1 MSCSV
6 LHCDETATVNPL
18 PVDSLS
24 IAKKRIHR
32 SVCVCM
38 SAGCC
43 VTVAAYI
50 CVWMYVFI
58 IEEHAWLCVC
68 EMEKE
73 RLHVCA
79 CACLCLPLNMR
90 VYLCLYV
97 CVCECWG
104 EVVCAIAAKQ
114 LSANQYSQASVSGC
128 QEWSENSAKLLQ
140 TLFRAEMLRFGCRL
154 QFKETTCKMELLLS
168 VASGYEYTD
177 KKYKMQFFSKSNP
190 GHTVW
195 FVQNEDM
202 HLKWPT

>member
-18 PVDSLS
+18 PVDNLS
-24 IAKKRIHR
+24 IAKERVHR

-38 SAGCC
+38 SAGCR

-50 CVWMYVFI
+50 CVRMYVLLLKSVHGCVFVRQRKKDCI
-58 IEEHAWLCVC
+58 FAPVQACVC
-68 EMEKE
+68 IF
-73 RLHVCA
+73 VF
-79 CACLCLPLNMR
+79 
-90 VYLCLYV
+90 YV

-140 TLFRAEMLRFGCRL
+140 TCSGLKCSDLAAGCNLRKPPVKWSCYYW
-154 QFKETTCKMELLLS
+154 LLLD
-168 VASGYEYTD
+168 TNTLI
-177 KKYKMQFFSKSNP
+177 KKI
-190 GHTVW
+190 
-195 FVQNEDM
+195 
-202 HLKWPT
+202 

>member
-1 MSCSV
+1 MECMRLPTSYVLSKHSHTHTQSLVHNHRTRPVLAQWFALSHRPVVSCSV

-104 EVVCAIAAKQ
+104 EVVCAIAA
-114 LSANQYSQASVSGC
+114 
-128 QEWSENSAKLLQ
+128 
-140 TLFRAEMLRFGCRL
+140 
-154 QFKETTCKMELLLS
+154 
-168 VASGYEYTD
+168 
-177 KKYKMQFFSKSNP
+177 
-190 GHTVW
+190 
-195 FVQNEDM
+195 
-202 HLKWPT
+202 